1 MSAIAFHRGFARGA
15 IGKRFLDALFNP
27 PVRHHWRRYVLG
39 AIVSIGGIWTMAAA
53 YYVLTP
59 PTYTS
64 SWSLILPGSG
74 AGTSVSLDSIGQT
87 STQSSGY
94 SPAISPKVIYKEIA
108 TSDRV
113 IAAAAAALNMSRKEF
128 GAPRVKLIDET
139 ALMFFDIGARTPELA
154 KAKADAL
161 NVAFLKQ
168 LDALRKDEIDRRA
181 ASVSD
186 TLKNYRETL
195 QEARQR
201 IYDTQQSSGIVSV
214 EQFNQ
219 IATSLETTRGKAR
232 DARAEAERLDASQTA
247 LADRLGVDPK
257 TASAALVLA
266 ADPVFSKA
274 LVDYADA
281 DSNVASQ
288 AQWIGPNNP
297 VALKERLR
305 RDAAWQTLTR
315 VARAAGVDA
324 NRQLPKLILI
334 LNSKSREELL
344 KQLVMG
350 ESEVD
355 GKRRELAALEQTLT
369 DEEQRL
375 KELNGQAARLEDLK
389 KDHLVAEAVFTS
401 AVARLDTNR
410 ADVFASYPLVQILA
424 DPDLPM
430 SKSQPLFIYAAAGGL
445 AGTLFASAAWTLAWM
460 RQLFA
465 RKRRKN
471 A

>member
-1 MSAIAFHRGFARGA
+1 MSAIAFNRGFAPQA
-15 IGKRFLDALFNP
+15 LGKRLLEFLFHA
-27 PVRHHWRRYVLG
+27 PVRHHWRRYILG
-39 AIVSIGGIWTMAAA
+39 AVVSVIGIWSMAVG
-53 YYVLTP
+53 YYVFTP

-94 SPAISPKVIYKEIA
+94 SPALSPKVIYKEIA

-113 IAAAAAALNMSRKEF
+113 IAAAAASLNMSRREF

-139 ALMFFDIGARTPELA
+139 ALMLFEIAARTPEAA
-154 KAKADAL
+154 KAKAEALTDA
-161 NVAFLKQ
+161 FMKQ
-168 LDALRKDEIDRRA
+168 LDALRQDEIERRA

-186 TLKNYRETL
+186 TLRNYRDTL
-195 QEARQR
+195 QQARQR
-201 IYDTQQSSGIVSV
+201 IYDTQQKSGIVSV

-232 DARAEAERLDASQTA
+232 DARAEAERLDAEQTA
-247 LADRLGVDPK
+247 LSDRLGVDAR
-257 TASAALVLA
+257 TASAALILA
-266 ADPVFSKA
+266 ADPVFAKA
-274 LVDYADA
+274 LSEYADA
-281 DSNVASQ
+281 DSAVSSQ

-297 VALKERLR
+297 VAVKERMR
-305 RDAAWQTLTR
+305 RDAAWQTLTKT
-315 VARAAGVDA
+315 ARAAGVDA
-324 NRQLPKLILI
+324 DQHLPKLVLI

-344 KQLVMG
+344 KQLVTG
-350 ESEVD
+350 EAQID
-355 GKRRELAALEQTLT
+355 GKRRELAALEQTLA
-369 DEEQRL
+369 DEEARL

-410 ADVFASYPLVQILA
+410 ADIFASYPLVQMLA
-424 DPDLPM
+424 NPDLPM
-430 SKSQPLFIYAAAGGL
+430 SKSQPLLIYAIAGGV
-445 AGTLFASAAWTLAWM
+445 AGTIFASAAWTLAWM